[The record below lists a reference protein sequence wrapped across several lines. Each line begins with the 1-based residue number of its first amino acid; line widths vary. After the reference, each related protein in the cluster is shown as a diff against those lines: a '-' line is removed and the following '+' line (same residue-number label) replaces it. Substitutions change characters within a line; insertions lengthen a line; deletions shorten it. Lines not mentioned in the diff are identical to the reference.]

1 MEKNEFLDKLA
12 AGKMTR
18 RQISKALA
26 GVGLSLVTMPLLPRR
41 AGAVTKPLIFEW
53 SGYEVPELHK
63 SYIDKHGDSPEFS
76 FFGEEEEALQKMRGG
91 FKPDTV
97 HPCVENV
104 LRYRLAGV
112 VKPLD
117 KSRLEHWDDMWPMFK
132 KLDTIW
138 HGDDLYM
145 IPFDWGNSSILYRTD
160 LVDIDEESWT
170 LLWDERYKGRMASYD
185 SISNL
190 LVAGLISGAKDP
202 FAMTP
207 DELKK
212 ASDLVRQQRD
222 LMAFYWTG
230 ISNVEQ
236 AMAAGELVA
245 AYAWNEGLVHL
256 KKQGVPVKFMNPK
269 EGILTWVCGIM
280 RGADGPGDEDLVY
293 DWINAMTSPESGKF
307 LIEDYGY
314 GHSNTKAFDL
324 VPKERLAELGL
335 SSPDDMLR
343 TSIFFKTM
351 DPDLEQE
358 YNRIFEEIKAGL

>member
-1 MEKNEFLDKLA
+1 MAKNEFLDRLA
-12 AGKMTR
+12 SGGLTR
-18 RQISKALA
+18 REMSKALA
-26 GVGLSLVTMPLLPRR
+26 SVGLAMVTMPLIPGRSH
-41 AGAVTKPLIFEW
+41 AATKPLIFEW
-53 SGYEVPELHK
+53 SGYEVPELHQD
-63 SYIDKHGDSPEFS
+63 YINKRGDSPEFS
-76 FFGEEEEALQKMRGG
+76 FFGEEEEALQKMRSG

-117 KSRLEHWDDMWPMFK
+117 KSRLEHWDDVWGSFK
-132 KLDTIW
+132 TLDAIW
-138 HGDDLYM
+138 DGDDLYM

-160 LVDIDEESWT
+160 LVDIEEESWE

-185 SISNL
+185 SISNVIVSGL
-190 LVAGLISGAKDP
+190 LTGARDP

-207 DELKK
+207 AELDTATEKVKK
-212 ASDLVRQQRD
+212 QRD

-256 KKQGVPVKFMNPK
+256 KAQGIPVKFMTPK

-280 RGADGPGDEDLVY
+280 RGANGPGDEDLVY
-293 DWINAMTSPESGKF
+293 DWINAMTSPEAGRF
-307 LIEDYGY
+307 LIDDYGY

-324 VPKERLAELGL
+324 VSKGRLADLGI
-335 SSPDDMLR
+335 SSPAEMLA

-351 DPDLEQE
+351 KPELENE
-358 YNRIFEEIKAGL
+358 YNRRFEEVKAGL